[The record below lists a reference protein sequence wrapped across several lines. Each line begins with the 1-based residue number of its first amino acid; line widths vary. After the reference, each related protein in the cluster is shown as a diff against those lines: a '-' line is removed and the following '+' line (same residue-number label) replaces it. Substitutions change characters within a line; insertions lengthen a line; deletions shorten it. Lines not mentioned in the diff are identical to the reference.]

1 MWYEKLQTLKWEDAV
16 VMIGLVMM
24 VAGVGMNLKTGI
36 NSKAEKVEKIDA
48 EVDKEVVI
56 DVGGE
61 VIKPGVYRLAGGSRV
76 NDALVAAGGLA
87 EKADREWVEERMNK
101 ADVLKDG
108 QKIYIPKINDELQIT
123 NYELKTNELIS
134 LNTATSEEL
143 EKLPGVGPAM
153 AGKIIKYREENGGFS
168 DIEEIKMVNGIGEK
182 MYEEIK
188 DLIGI

>member
-1 MWYEKLQTLKWEDAV
+1 M
-16 VMIGLVMM
+16 MIGLVMM

-36 NSKAEKVEKIDA
+36 NSKAEKIEKIDA

-87 EKADREWVEERMNK
+87 EKADREWVEERLNK
-101 ADVLKDG
+101 ADLLKDG
-108 QKIYIPKINDELQIT
+108 QKIYIPRQQTVATVSLGGQAG
-123 NYELKTNELIS
+123 LIS
-134 LNTATSEEL
+134 LNTATGDEL
-143 EKLPGVGPAM
+143 EKLPGIGPAM
-153 AGKIIKYREENGGFS
+153 AGKIISYREENGGFAN
-168 DIEEIKMVNGIGEK
+168 IEEIKMVPGIGEK

-188 DLIGI
+188 DLIGL